1 MELLELLEW
10 LGRQKLRFSM
20 ILQLEPIFL
29 AFRWIV
35 YHPGLLS
42 IAIRLACMEGKGKGR
57 DDTVQ
62 DSRFELGFR
71 IMAMAPVAGELEA
84 REESL
89 LC

>member
-1 MELLELLEW
+1 MDRISPRPPLY
-10 LGRQKLRFSM
+10 R
-20 ILQLEPIFL
+20 
-29 AFRWIV
+29 
-35 YHPGLLS
+35 HTPGLQ
-42 IAIRLACMEGKGKGR
+42 EGKGKGR

-62 DSRFELGFR
+62 DSRFELGLTEAKGFR

>member
-1 MELLELLEW
+1 VELLELLEW

-42 IAIRLACMEGKGKGR
+42 IAIRLACRKEREKEGTTAFK
-57 DDTVQ
+57 TQ
-62 DSRFELGFR
+62 DS
-71 IMAMAPVAGELEA
+71 
-84 REESL
+84 SWD
-89 LC
+89 

>member
-1 MELLELLEW
+1 
-10 LGRQKLRFSM
+10 M

-57 DDTVQ
+57 DDSVQ
-62 DSRFELGFR
+62 DSRFELGLTEAKGFR

-89 LC
+89 LCWR